1 MTMDRIL
8 NAKQLR
14 ATLPAI
20 VERVRRGERFTV
32 LYRSHPAFRVV
43 PVNDDTSPRGDDGL
57 STEPLY
63 RAGALGRS
71 TDGLL
76 AADYDALLY
85 APVLRAPERTRR
97 RPKRA
102 HR

>member
-1 MTMDRIL
+1 MDKIL

-43 PVNDDTSPRGDDGL
+43 PVNDDTSPHDDDGL

-71 TDGLL
+71 TDGLR
-76 AADYDALLY
+76 AAEYDALMY
-85 APVLRAPERTRR
+85 APVLSAERARR

-102 HR
+102 DR